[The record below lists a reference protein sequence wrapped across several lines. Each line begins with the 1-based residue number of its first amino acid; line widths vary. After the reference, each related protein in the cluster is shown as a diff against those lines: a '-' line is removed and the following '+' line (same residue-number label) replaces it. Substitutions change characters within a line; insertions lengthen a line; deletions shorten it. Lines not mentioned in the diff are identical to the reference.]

1 MKVIFAG
8 CRMILVEL
16 VLEEQNSACQWGDSL
31 QPYLLKWECQFT
43 RLVCF
48 CTCFS
53 CREVTS
59 LLSTLDGRRES
70 IRLSS

>member
-31 QPYLLKWECQFT
+31 QP
-43 RLVCF
+43 
-48 CTCFS
+48 
-53 CREVTS
+53 
-59 LLSTLDGRRES
+59 
-70 IRLSS
+70 